1 MRTALLAGSTGLIG
15 KQLLQILL
23 DSDRYDVVKALTR
36 TQLDISHPKL
46 TVIKVDYSKL
56 EDSKSVLQ
64 ADDVFCCLG
73 TTMAKAKTK
82 KKFREID
89 FVYPLSLAKIVK
101 ELGAKQFMLVSALGA
116 DKRASVY
123 YNHVKGELEEALA
136 PLGFEALHIFRPSLL
151 LGLREEKR
159 PGEDAA
165 KIVYRIFWFLIPD
178 KYKAI
183 DAVKVAQAMEYYAMR
198 EQKGTFI
205 HESREMQNLP
215 SGNLSLPQS

>member
-15 KQLLQILL
+15 KQLLQIVLK
-23 DSDRYDVVKALTR
+23 SERYSIVKALTR
-36 TQLDISHPKL
+36 TQLDIVHPKL
-46 TVIKVDYSKL
+46 VVIKVDYARL
-56 EDSKSVLQ
+56 EDFKDQLA

-73 TTMAKAKTK
+73 TTMAKAKSK

-101 ELGAKQFMLVSALGA
+101 AQGAKQFMLVSALGA
-116 DKRASVY
+116 DKRSSVF
-123 YNHVKGELEEALA
+123 YNQVKGELEDAL
-136 PLGFEALHIFRPSLL
+136 PSINFDSLHIFRPSLL

-159 PGEDAA
+159 SGEDAA
-165 KIVYRIFWFLIPD
+165 KIFYRIFWFLIPD

-183 DAVKVAQAMEYYAMR
+183 EAVKVALAMQYYADR
-198 EQKGTFI
+198 EQKGVFV

-215 SGNLSLPQS
+215 AGNLSLPQS

>member
-1 MRTALLAGSTGLIG
+1 
-15 KQLLQILL
+15 
-23 DSDRYDVVKALTR
+23 
-36 TQLDISHPKL
+36 KL
-46 TVIKVDYSKL
+46 KVIKVDYARL
-56 EDSKSVLQ
+56 EDSKAELQ

-73 TTMAKAKTK
+73 TTMAKAKSK

-101 ELGAKQFMLVSALGA
+101 QLGAEQLLIVSALGA
-116 DKRASVY
+116 DKRSSVF
-123 YNHVKGELEEALA
+123 YNQVKGELEDALQ
-136 PLGFEALHIFRPSLL
+136 PLNFQALHIFRPSLL

-159 PGEDAA
+159 AGEDAA

-183 DAVKVAQAMEYYAMR
+183 EAVKVAEAMVYYAQR
-198 EQKGTFI
+198 DQKGVFI

>member
-15 KQLLQILL
+15 SQLLQLL
-23 DSDRYDVVKALTR
+23 LNNPRYDVVKALTR
-36 TQLDISHPKL
+36 SSLSITHPKL
-46 TVIKVDYSKL
+46 VEIKVDYSKL
-56 EDSKSVLQ
+56 EEVKAQLH

-101 ELGAKQFMLVSALGA
+101 GLGAKQFMLVSALGA
-116 DKRASVY
+116 DPRSSIY
-123 YNHVKGELEEALA
+123 YNQVKGEIEDAVTKIDFDA
-136 PLGFEALHIFRPSLL
+136 VHVFRPSLL
-151 LGLREEKR
+151 LGMREEKR
-159 PGEDAA
+159 AGEDAA
-165 KIVYRIFWFLIPD
+165 KIVYKVFWFLIPD

-183 DAVKVAQAMEYYAMR
+183 EAIRVAEAMEYYAAR
-198 EQKGTFI
+198 EQKGNFI